1 MSGAH
6 PSIHRLPVEAGGVG
20 LSERDDTVVAAQQ
33 IVEHGIEQGEITSTV
48 DPASLARFVIGSF
61 TGVQLVSQVL
71 TLRAD
76 IEQRVDDMWEYLLPA
91 IATTEDAAE
100 LSAIR
105 AARWTP
111 PAEADPQA
119 SDPEA

>member
-1 MSGAH
+1 M
-6 PSIHRLPVEAGGVG
+6 RLTLEFGGSSETAQPYVEWIAN
-20 LSERDDTVVAAQQ
+20 AQQ

-111 PAEADPQA
+111 PAEAEPQA
-119 SDPEA
+119 ADPEA